1 MFIWNPFFLLHVRR
15 QRIMI
20 YEVVSLSD
28 WLERWYESDRK
39 NQFSQE
45 ALEQLY
51 SEYNDYDDWEFDIIE
66 VCCDWIE
73 LDASTFKDMSQII
86 DDYDIDIDIDIYDP
100 GSATDMDELRELIA
114 TDLSQDTYAYALS
127 MSILMRNN

>member
-1 MFIWNPFFLLHVRR
+1 
-15 QRIMI
+15 MI